1 MVLLM
6 SEMAFTIY
14 LCVLKNLHGQDTVL
28 VQAISNDKDK
38 KGVISSLLKA
48 AGIGLAFVNP
58 WFAIT
63 IFGLDAAMWLVPNK
77 RIEKLLQNEKN

>member
-1 MVLLM
+1 M

-28 VQAISNDKDK
+28 IRAISNDKK
-38 KGVISSLLKA
+38 SIITSLLPA
-48 AGIGLAFVNP
+48 VRIGLAFANP
-58 WFAIT
+58 WIAIT
-63 IFGLDAAMWLVPNK
+63 IFGSTAAMWLVPNK